1 MDKTWYNIKRAKA
14 LELGDKVTGRE
25 TAEREMRTLIDTLGI
40 QPSMILDRHNMVN
53 AVRIKAFYGTKIIE
67 HCQTADPA
75 YLGLMAC
82 ELGLSFEER
91 GVGQPKAGQTSL
103 WEATGYQLD
112 PLYAQPRGSGREI
125 LVHLAAT
132 AIMAKMFDILRA
144 DYGAQRGDSG
154 TGQIVVIDHD
164 KD

>member
-1 MDKTWYNIKRAKA
+1 MA
-14 LELGDKVTGRE
+14 GRE

-53 AVRIKAFYGTKIIE
+53 AVRIKAFYGTKIVD
-67 HCQTADPA
+67 HCRNADAA

-82 ELGLSFEER
+82 ELGLSFEETR
-91 GVGQPKAGQTSL
+91 VGQPKAGQTSL

-112 PLYAQPRGSGREI
+112 PLYAQPRGSGREM

-132 AIMAKMFDILRA
+132 AIMAKMFDILKA
-144 DYGAQRGDSG
+144 EYQAQRSDLSR
-154 TGQIVVIDHD
+154 GQIATIKPSND
-164 KD
+164 